1 MSYPNGFA
9 LLEEE
14 EEVLQIQVTAR
25 GSAQDISLHRYV
37 ASQVSSDGYNSNE
50 VASSRLDTTT
60 DSAGFP
66 FHRQSSSPSLNLHKP
81 RPLPPFN
88 PLLTFI
94 PPNNML
100 YTATS
105 ANMPATF
112 VGNESSSISGPPPPL
127 PPPASSSGSTSDSP
141 FFRRLDSFR
150 RSSTE
155 FSLANFRAN
164 YNNANTSG
172 ATTTS
177 NNATDYD
184 SDLGGSDPTLLD
196 PLAVRTST
204 SSESQAVYGNEDIVK
219 ELKPEYA
226 RWFYKYESDRSWTHF
241 TGYDSIRMEQRYR
254 NLVLEKE
261 ASGEVGYHSTGNSTA
276 TNGYYYNND
285 QHHDYHPQHPTSSSP
300 YDHEHYYA
308 NSTTNHDHSTAAHQ
322 QVVNE
327 CIGALNNFHDQQHE
341 THLHPTPAYSEHNHA
356 QSYYNNYDYDNHAS
370 QPHHYHRFHHPASH
384 FDSRNDNNAHSVS
397 PSYSRFSAEGFTGAA
412 YVPDEGV
419 KNGGRRSSDEG
430 PSTRREED
438 AAGCGDNI
446 IIVRGGLYE
455 ADLESWTCVATYW
468 PGDKCQIT
476 RGTWFYDGTWQ
487 PLSVGHADK
496 LEEEHLG
503 QFSGV
508 SLSLFSQ
515 TNNSSS
521 QPDSPTKKNRPVA
534 HRVSFCEFHVDWTS
548 PTEIHLFS
556 KAASYKFMRS
566 VGQRLGFQTWGH
578 RLCRGYFK
586 PASKD
591 DRPSE
596 ISHLVF
602 VVEWRS
608 AAKLDGDVVDA
619 ITPHKLLSL
628 RQLLNATAMDIMYYT
643 SPLYRTEIQNA
654 LRNELNRIYSNFVQR
669 NPDFRDRGGKVSVIA
684 HSLGAVITYDII
696 TGYMPHSPDVPHG
709 HPVGSDI
716 GNGLDN
722 NQHKTGGLLFQ
733 LEHFFCLG
741 SPLSVFLALRWRDPS
756 NPNYRSYI
764 LPTLLCKRIYNI
776 FYSTDPVAYRV
787 EPLLNKYYVHI
798 APLSIHTYGVVGRPK
813 YDEMPR
819 ERINKETHFAK
830 QPDNPIQNQGQQNF
844 NVYPGQQ
851 QQDSKSTPQRAT
863 IPLKSPATPT
873 KEANNWGWASFM
885 KYLKS
890 ADPGNGGMNDA
901 DLGSDLIS
909 PDGNSSPGR
918 EESNSSPEDFAN
930 EIPNDIEYR
939 MDYVLKESNFT
950 STYLA
955 ALTSHTSY
963 WSSLDAAFFVLCRL
977 YEDLLDLPSQTPS
990 NSAVLQ

>member
-276 TNGYYYNND
+276 TNG
-285 QHHDYHPQHPTSSSP
+285 
-300 YDHEHYYA
+300 
-308 NSTTNHDHSTAAHQ
+308 
-322 QVVNE
+322 
-327 CIGALNNFHDQQHE
+327 
-341 THLHPTPAYSEHNHA
+341 
-356 QSYYNNYDYDNHAS
+356 
-370 QPHHYHRFHHPASH
+370 
-384 FDSRNDNNAHSVS
+384 
-397 PSYSRFSAEGFTGAA
+397 FSAEGFTGAA

-602 VVEWRS
+602 VVHGIGQKMDTGRIVRNCASFRECVSSLKEKFFPHLNETKQRAEFFPVEWRS